1 MCIEKKCWKN
11 FAHIVLGAHTVQT
24 VAKYL
29 DAALSGCATG
39 LGWEQFGRN
48 HFCNFF
54 LFLRFFP
61 SSLVMKFGRKAFGT
75 NSRMDEV
82 EFV

>member
-1 MCIEKKCWKN
+1 MCIEKNVEKT
-11 FAHIVLGAHTVQT
+11 LGAHTVQT

-82 EFV
+82 KFV